1 MNCELGQAG
10 TEGLVSVVTGRK
22 EERKESELPWDEDGS
37 VLRGGAGEEEEEEE
51 VIYDGEDLLC
61 VLIFTPRQSV

>member
-37 VLRGGAGEEEEEEE
+37 VLGGGAGEEEEEEE
-51 VIYDGEDLLC
+51 VILLC

>member
-22 EERKESELPWDEDGS
+22 EERKESELPCPGTRMAVFLVV
-37 VLRGGAGEEEEEEE
+37 VLVR
-51 VIYDGEDLLC
+51 
-61 VLIFTPRQSV
+61 RRRKKK